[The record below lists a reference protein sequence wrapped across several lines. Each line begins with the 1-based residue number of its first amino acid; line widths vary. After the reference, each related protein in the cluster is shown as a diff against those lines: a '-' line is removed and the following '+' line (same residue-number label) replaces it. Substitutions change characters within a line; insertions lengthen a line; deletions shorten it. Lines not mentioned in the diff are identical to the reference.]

1 MGASTTRS
9 QWSGGAKTRRLVKST
24 GLVAIRG
31 APTGEST
38 ASSGW
43 RCTSTI
49 WPLSRIVCGP
59 LQGSNLLESGCLD
72 FEPLQGSNLLESR
85 FLDFGQLLVSRL
97 PVGIIVTTILSTSNK
112 LTDTQ

>member
-49 WPLSRIVCGP
+49 WPLSR
-59 LQGSNLLESGCLD
+59 LD

-97 PVGIIVTTILSTSNK
+97 SVGIIVTTILSTSNK